1 MQLTV
6 FALRRLVAAAVVLF
20 AVSILTFLIFVAIPN
35 GDPAVRLAGRTATAA
50 DIAAVRH
57 TYGFDQPIWVQ
68 YGRIMSSVF
77 NGSISSYT
85 QHVTVFSQIE
95 RGFPATLS
103 LGLGAAIIWMVLGVL
118 FGTIGALRVGRASDV
133 TITALS
139 FVGVS
144 APPFVIGAVALYFL
158 AFKAHVFPNGGYV
171 PLTQDPAGWFTHLL
185 LPWFTLSILYIGI
198 YAQVLRAGVLD
209 QLHADSVRTAEAK
222 GLSRARVL
230 ARHVL
235 RMSLIPIISL
245 WGLDLAAVIGGS
257 TVVVEVVFNLGGI
270 GQYLQQSVASLDVP
284 PVLTITLLGAVFV
297 VTANAIVDIVY
308 AVLDPRIRT

>member
-1 MQLTV
+1 MQLTL
-6 FALRRLVAAAVVLF
+6 FALRRLAAAVVVLL
-20 AVSILTFLIFVAIPN
+20 AVSILTFLIFIAIPN

-68 YGRIMSSVF
+68 YARTMGSVF
-77 NGSISSYT
+77 NGTITSYT
-85 QHVTVFSQIE
+85 QHVTVFSQIQ

-118 FGTIGALRVGRASDV
+118 FGTIGALRAGRPSDV

-144 APPFVIGAVALYFL
+144 APPFVIGALALYFF
-158 AFKAHVFPNGGYV
+158 AFTVHVFPNGGYV
-171 PLTQDPAGWFTHLL
+171 PLSEDPVGWFTHLL
-185 LPWFTLSILYIGI
+185 LPWFTLAILYIGI
-198 YAQVLRAGVLD
+198 YAQVLRAGMLD
-209 QLHADSVRTAEAK
+209 QLHADSVRTAQAK

-230 ARHVL
+230 VRHVL
-235 RMSLIPIISL
+235 RLSLIPIVSL
-245 WGLDLAAVIGGS
+245 WGLDLAAVLGGS

-284 PVLTITLLGAVFV
+284 PVLTITLLGAFFV
-297 VTANAIVDIVY
+297 VLANAAVDIV
-308 AVLDPRIRT
+308 AALLDPRIRT

>member
-1 MQLTV
+1 M
-6 FALRRLVAAAVVLF
+6 ALFVTRRVLAGIVVLF
-20 AVSILTFLIFVAIPN
+20 AVSVLTFLIFITIPN

-57 TYGFDQPIWVQ
+57 TYGFDQPVWVQ
-68 YGRIMSSVF
+68 YGRTMNAIF
-77 NGSISSYT
+77 HGTITSYT
-85 QHVTVFSQIE
+85 QHVTVFSQIQ

-103 LGLGAAIIWMVLGVL
+103 LGLGAAVIWMVLGVL
-118 FGTIGALRVGRASDV
+118 FGTIGALRVGRPSDV
-133 TITALS
+133 TITAVS

-171 PLTQDPAGWFTHLL
+171 PLTQSPAGWFTHLL

-198 YAQVLRAGVLD
+198 YAQVLRAGMVD
-209 QLHADSVRTAEAK
+209 VLHADSVRTAEAK
-222 GLSRARVL
+222 GLSRTRIL
-230 ARHVL
+230 LRHVL
-235 RMSLIPIISL
+235 RLSLIPIISL
-245 WGLDLAAVIGGS
+245 WGLDVAAVIGGS

-284 PVLTITLLGAVFV
+284 PVLTITLLGALFV
-297 VTANAIVDIVY
+297 VTANTVVDIVY
-308 AVLDPRIRT
+308 ALLDPRIRT

>member
-1 MQLTV
+1 MTLTL
-6 FALRRLVAAAVVLF
+6 FALRRLAGAAVVLF
-20 AVSILTFLIFVAIPN
+20 AVSVLTFLIFIAIPN
-35 GDPAVRLAGRTATAA
+35 GDPAVRLAGRTATAD

-57 TYGFDQPIWVQ
+57 AYGFDQPIWVQ
-68 YGRIMSSVF
+68 YARTMGSVF
-77 NGSISSYT
+77 NGTITSYT
-85 QHVTVFSQIE
+85 QHVTVFSQIQ

-118 FGTIGALRVGRASDV
+118 FGTIGALRAGRASDV

-144 APPFVIGAVALYFL
+144 APSFVIGAVALYFL

-209 QLHADSVRTAEAK
+209 QLHTDSV
-222 GLSRARVL
+222 
-230 ARHVL
+230 RHVL